1 MKSRSKTL
9 FVVLPILLLC
19 VGGIWYWRK
28 NADDRAAMSYLTET
42 VRRGEIL
49 ATVNASGELDAVV
62 SVDVGAQVSGQIERL
77 YVELGQQVKKGDL
90 IAEIDSTTQRNELEK
105 SKAQL
110 ASYEAQLAARKT
122 ALDIA
127 QTRYN
132 RELKLRRSD
141 STSRENLES
150 AQQTLASARADVA
163 EMESQITQTRLAVST
178 AETNLGYTRISAPL
192 DGTVVSVPVE
202 EGQTVNAN
210 QTTPTI
216 VQVADLS
223 RMENKIEIS
232 EGDITRVTPGMP
244 VIYTILSEPDIS
256 FRARLDS
263 IDPGNTSVT
272 DASSSS
278 SVSSSSSSSFCSSSA
293 CCAAASASMFSTVAA
308 IKSMSS
314 PLVWSLSP
322 NVGSTSL
329 WM

>member
-178 AETNLGYTRISAPL
+178 AETYLGYTIISAPL
-192 DGTVVSVPVE
+192 DGTVDRTGTVRLEHVPHPTGRPE
-202 EGQTVNAN
+202 FIDTVDSDFVLLKLV
-210 QTTPTI
+210 P
-216 VQVADLS
+216 DLDPS
-223 RMENKIEIS
+223 I
-232 EGDITRVTPGMP
+232 ITF
-244 VIYTILSEPDIS
+244 LPDLL
-256 FRARLDS
+256 R
-263 IDPGNTSVT
+263 
-272 DASSSS
+272 
-278 SVSSSSSSSFCSSSA
+278 
-293 CCAAASASMFSTVAA
+293 
-308 IKSMSS
+308 
-314 PLVWSLSP
+314 
-322 NVGSTSL
+322 
-329 WM
+329 